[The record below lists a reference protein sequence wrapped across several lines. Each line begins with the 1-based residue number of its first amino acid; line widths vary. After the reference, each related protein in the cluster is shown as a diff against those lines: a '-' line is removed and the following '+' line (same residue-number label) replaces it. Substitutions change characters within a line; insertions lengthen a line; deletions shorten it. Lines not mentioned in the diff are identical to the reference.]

1 MDNHAKSIKK
11 ALIKSSEAI
20 RRKYQALKSDRYD
33 VNTVLEN
40 NLKPITEP
48 LKKLV
53 NNQETLNTTIK
64 SEFKNIKEESNM
76 NEGVDIKFENGTNKR
91 KFKEKKIPNPIFGQR
106 SVDESYNSDNDDN
119 DNDESQLYQSFS
131 ESDDDND
138 HNVTI
143 KGDDRSIIS
152 SASIPFQASLY
163 KTFLDKLTHS
173 SREIDTVFGP
183 RSENELIVL
192 GNYALHVHGDII
204 SIENHNFKATQGL
217 YELIFLKDP
226 IGFDKNDL
234 MQYEKI
240 LKLTSAH
247 RRNYNPSSQING
259 NKSNKYINIIGKM
272 FNIKSKTTGMGMRI
286 PKMMRLDNIASNT
299 NLVYWDNCNELV
311 ERLQLLMGSKM
322 AGNSSHNNEIISI
335 ISELREAKIIE

>member
-11 ALIKSSEAI
+11 ALIKSSDAI
-20 RRKYQALKSDRYD
+20 RRKYQTLKSDRYN
-33 VNTVLEN
+33 VNTILKK

-64 SEFKNIKEESNM
+64 SEFKNVKEESNI
-76 NEGVDIKFENGTNKR
+76 NENDVKFDDYAD
-91 KFKEKKIPNPIFGQR
+91 
-106 SVDESYNSDNDDN
+106 DES
-119 DNDESQLYQSFS
+119 ELFQSFD
-131 ESDDDND
+131 ESDDDGD
-138 HNVTI
+138 HNITI
-143 KGDDRSIIS
+143 KGDDKMLLS
-152 SASIPFQASLY
+152 STSIPFTSSLY

-183 RSENELIVL
+183 RSENELILL
-192 GNYALHVHGDII
+192 GNYALHVNGDVII
-204 SIENHNFKATQGL
+204 IDNQQFKATPGL

-226 IGFDKNDL
+226 YGFDKNDL
-234 MQYEKI
+234 IQYEKI

-247 RRNYNPSSQING
+247 RRKYNPTSQING

-272 FNIKSKTTGMGMRI
+272 FNKKSKSTGMGMRI
-286 PKMMRLDNIASNT
+286 PKMMKLDNGVSNT

-335 ISELREAKIIE
+335 ISELREANIIE